1 LTPSIGGTVR
11 ALRQH
16 QNDSVPLGV
25 ACALLLALTNP
36 TLAKIATTSLPGTV
50 SIEGWQFKANSD
62 GQLGLARADSRR
74 WTISAPTMTDPQG
87 LFVSANPDGETPTVH
102 LVPEQSP
109 DTKWAFEFLND
120 FGPNPTT
127 GTTGYRFRMKVAE
140 GPFQDWYIG
149 VDPLPAASATPAW
162 RPLKLVQDRR
172 LAAGIEYITAF
183 HRGEHSMRHRRG
195 GTNMRASSSRYMWT
209 LGLPI
214 ALVCALLLGL
224 TRVAMAG
231 YQAKKQVAQL
241 SLDGWQLKA
250 EDGQLGLAQ
259 TDAGKWYA
267 SAPVVTDEKGLY
279 VSSDPDGKQPTVY
292 LVKDKGAHVNW
303 AFEFVEQWKP
313 KPAGREEG
321 LSNANKIVGK
331 KGFRFKMKVAEGPF
345 KDWYV
350 AVDPLS
356 AEAKADPKQAPK
368 WRPLKLVQD
377 AKSAAEFVYVDIEYS
392 VGHK

>member
-1 LTPSIGGTVR
+1 MTSPAS
-11 ALRQH
+11 
-16 QNDSVPLGV
+16 
-25 ACALLLALTNP
+25 
-36 TLAKIATTSLPGTV
+36 AKIATTSLPGTV

-74 WTISAPTMTDPQG
+74 WTISAPTMTDPKG

-102 LVPEQSP
+102 LVSEQGLNA
-109 DTKWAFEFLND
+109 KWAFEFLDD
-120 FGPNPTT
+120 FGPTRT
-127 GTTGYRFRMKVAE
+127 SGTEGYRFRMKVAE
-140 GPFQDWYIG
+140 GPFKDWYIG
-149 VDPLPAASATPAW
+149 VDPLPASAMTSPHLAPQW
-162 RPLKLVQDRR
+162 RPLKLVQDRK

-183 HRGEHSMRHRRG
+183 RRSRHSVGHRTG
-195 GTNMRASSSRYMWT
+195 GTNMRASAWRYVWT
-209 LGLPI
+209 LGLPVV
-214 ALVCALLLGL
+214 LVCALLLGL
-224 TRVAMAG
+224 ARTAMAG

-250 EDGQLGLAQ
+250 EDGQLGLAK
-259 TDAGKWYA
+259 TDPVKWYA
-267 SAPVVTDEKGLY
+267 SAPVITDEKGLY
-279 VSSDPDGKQPTVY
+279 ISADPEGLQPTVH

-303 AFEFVEQWKP
+303 AFEFVEQWNP

-321 LSNANKIVGK
+321 LSNADKIVGK

-356 AEAKADPKQAPK
+356 PEAKADPKQAPK

-377 AKSAAEFVYVDIEYS
+377 AKSAAEFVYVDTEYS